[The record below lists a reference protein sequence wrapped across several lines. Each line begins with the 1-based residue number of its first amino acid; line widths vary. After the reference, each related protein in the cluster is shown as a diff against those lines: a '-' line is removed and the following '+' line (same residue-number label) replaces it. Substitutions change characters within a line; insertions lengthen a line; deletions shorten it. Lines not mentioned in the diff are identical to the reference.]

1 MIYDLQ
7 DIILMLIRSFSILE
21 VLVSVSNFLQLS
33 KVITNKQQCN
43 KPVGTQPTNTE
54 LDSSFQTLRHLL
66 ACYGRYSPA
75 IIRLLL
81 LSSSAEEEEEHS
93 WVRMADGNRIN
104 QPIIDSTSCLLSR
117 DSNGISKLALIQL
130 IL

>member
-81 LSSSAEEEEEHS
+81 FSTAEEDEEHS

-104 QPIIDSTSCLLSR
+104 QPIIDSPSCLLR
-117 DSNGISKLALIQL
+117 QYTRAQETDIWV
-130 IL
+130 

>member
-7 DIILMLIRSFSILE
+7 DIIMMLIRSFSILE

-81 LSSSAEEEEEHS
+81 SSSAEEEEHS
-93 WVRMADGNRIN
+93 RVRMADGNRIN
-104 QPIIDSTSCLLSR
+104 QPIIDSPSCLLSR
-117 DSNGISKLALIQL
+117 D
-130 IL
+130 ILRGSLNYL

>member
-7 DIILMLIRSFSILE
+7 DIIMMLIRSFSILE

-81 LSSSAEEEEEHS
+81 LSSFPAEEEEEHS

-104 QPIIDSTSCLLSR
+104 QPIIDSPCCLPR
-117 DSNGISKLALIQL
+117 QYTRAQETDIWV
-130 IL
+130 

>member
-1 MIYDLQ
+1 
-7 DIILMLIRSFSILE
+7 MLIRSFSILE

-81 LSSSAEEEEEHS
+81 LSFSSAEEEEHS

-104 QPIIDSTSCLLSR
+104 QPIIDSPSCLLR
-117 DSNGISKLALIQL
+117 QYTRAKETDIWV
-130 IL
+130 

>member
-7 DIILMLIRSFSILE
+7 DIILILIRSFSILE

-66 ACYGRYSPA
+66 ACYGRYSLA
-75 IIRLLL
+75 IISLLL
-81 LSSSAEEEEEHS
+81 CRGRGAR
-93 WVRMADGNRIN
+93 VRMADGNHIN
-104 QPIIDSTSCLLSR
+104 QPIIDSAVC
-117 DSNGISKLALIQL
+117 
-130 IL
+130 

>member
-7 DIILMLIRSFSILE
+7 DIILILIRSFSILE

-66 ACYGRYSPA
+66 AFYGLYSLA
-75 IIRLLL
+75 IISLL
-81 LSSSAEEEEEHS
+81 SSAEEHS
-93 WVRMADGNRIN
+93 SGE
-104 QPIIDSTSCLLSR
+104 
-117 DSNGISKLALIQL
+117 NGRW
-130 IL
+130 